1 MMRDLVLNAG
11 HFLTSTPAPAPAD
24 IRAEQEVTVV
34 KSYNFTVPG
43 FHDVV
48 LRG

>member
-1 MMRDLVLNAG
+1 MMTDLVLNAG
-11 HFLTSTPAPAPAD
+11 HFLTSTPAPAD

>member
-1 MMRDLVLNAG
+1 MMMDLVLTDAG
-11 HFLTSTPAPAPAD
+11 HFLTSTPAPAD